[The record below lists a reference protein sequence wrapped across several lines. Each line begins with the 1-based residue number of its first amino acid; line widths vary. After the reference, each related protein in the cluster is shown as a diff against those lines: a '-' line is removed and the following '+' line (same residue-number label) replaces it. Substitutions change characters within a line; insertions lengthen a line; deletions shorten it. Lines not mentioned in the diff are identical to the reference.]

1 MAARRQQASAGAA
14 EVGAAKVGAAE
25 VGGADGPAQG
35 SAPQVPQSVI
45 ALHGFVAAVSTGE
58 LSAAAAR
65 FTREGC
71 LITPDGTS
79 VYGRANIAGV
89 LAQLTARH
97 TQIKVEQLVVR
108 EAGDVAF
115 AFGRLTMHSDGPGD
129 SRFAQSCDLHLVL
142 SRVEGRWKIAILAPW
157 GA

>member
-1 MAARRQQASAGAA
+1 M
-14 EVGAAKVGAAE
+14 
-25 VGGADGPAQG
+25 
-35 SAPQVPQSVI
+35 
-45 ALHGFVAAVSTGE
+45 ALHGFVAAVSAGE
-58 LSAAAAR
+58 LPAAAAR

-108 EAGDVAF
+108 GAGDVAF
-115 AFGRLTMHSDGPGD
+115 VFGRLTMLSDGPNG
-129 SRFAQSCDLHLVL
+129 SRFAQGCDLNLVL
-142 SRVEGRWKIAILAPW
+142 SRVEGKWKIAILAPW